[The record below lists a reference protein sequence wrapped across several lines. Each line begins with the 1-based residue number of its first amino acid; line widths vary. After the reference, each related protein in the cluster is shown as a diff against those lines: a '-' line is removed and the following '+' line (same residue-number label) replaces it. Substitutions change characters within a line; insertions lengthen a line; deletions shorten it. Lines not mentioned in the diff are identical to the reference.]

1 MGAVLGL
8 LLRALG
14 GERVGIGRHIAV
26 RGSGH
31 GAAVRAAWSTLVSS
45 RKRSSGATRHESF
58 RAMSERMRPA
68 AFWKAAATSS

>member
-1 MGAVLGL
+1 M
-8 LLRALG
+8 R
-14 GERVGIGRHIAV
+14 
-26 RGSGH
+26 S
-31 GAAVRAAWSTLVSS
+31 AWSTLVSK